1 MKEPK
6 LSIKMMIILNG
17 VLILS
22 IAGGITVFNVFTT
35 TYIQKKLARLTTQST
50 PFQVKTIQGQA
61 KLQEANGI
69 LIKMASA
76 STHQEL
82 QGRMNQLQSAL
93 GELRKIS
100 SELTALSLNDSK
112 IEAVVNEFEN
122 HSGKVYKVTKEKLDA
137 DATAKAASARLS
149 AKLLEIGGK
158 LQGMDLKMKD
168 LQKGASNRLTTS
180 SSQVMQASDQIR
192 DLIDV
197 YKTMRST
204 EIAFDEVKRADNKR
218 VLDQANGKFS
228 LAISKAL
235 ASEFFKSQDREI
247 RKLQDGLKDVQNKV
261 LKKEELAGAI
271 EAVLLTP
278 DPDKLK
284 KKEGMEREISRKIHN
299 LTSEIANYMD
309 VKLEDIGSG
318 NQELKKSV
326 DTSSLSSDV
335 LLFSSRLIATG
346 HSIEADAGKLLLTQ
360 NGKELA
366 AQTQLIAAKFAEADR
381 TIGKLSAIFASLGR
395 NQDRAYMGS
404 ISRVFSDVRETLVG
418 SQGVGRAIEKTLL
431 AQQNALSLS
440 AQIETMVAA
449 QQQKSKAGLSLASD
463 EQEKAI
469 LAVSKVVRTSIFV
482 SLVLGVVAVIIGVGA
497 GMMGARI
504 LGASVAQVTQVADAI
519 AQGDLSRQVEI
530 RGAKEIW
537 AMGQSFAKMRRD
549 LREVISNVID
559 SSGRV
564 SGNAHQLKDASEL
577 LSQGMQAQ
585 ASQTELAAASVEE
598 ISKTIA
604 EVAANAEKAAQES
617 RNASTIADE
626 GKRSV
631 ELTAQE
637 MQRILESFDG
647 LALNVRHLGESSSQ
661 IGEIVS
667 VIRDIADQT
676 NLLALNAA
684 IEAARAGESGKGFS
698 VVADEVKKLAER
710 TNEATGQIDCMI
722 QSISRDIGTTV
733 SIIGQEKS
741 IIEQGVEQAG
751 SSRELLEKIVIISNS
766 STDFV
771 CMIASAASQ
780 LTASA
785 NGISQNMDNVYQVA
799 QKSVQSAQN
808 IGGTSGDLNQLA
820 AQLNQ
825 LVGWFKI
832 EDRG

>member
-1 MKEPK
+1 MREPR

-50 PFQVKTIQGQA
+50 PFQVKTIQSQA

-82 QGRMNQLQSAL
+82 QVGMNQLQSAL
-93 GELRKIS
+93 GEMRKIS

-112 IEAVVNEFEN
+112 VEAVVKEFEN
-122 HSGKVYKVTKEKLDA
+122 HSEKVHKVTREKLDA
-137 DATAKAASARLS
+137 DASAKAASARLS
-149 AKLLEIGGK
+149 AKLLEISGK

-168 LQKGASNRLTTS
+168 LQKGASHQLTS
-180 SSQVMQASDQIR
+180 SSKQVMQASDQIR

-204 EIAFDEVKRADNKR
+204 EIAFDEVKRADSKR

-247 RKLQDGLKDVQNKV
+247 RKLQDSLKDVQSKV
-261 LKKEELAGAI
+261 LKKEEFAGAV
-271 EAVLLTP
+271 EAALLTP
-278 DPDKLK
+278 EPDKLK
-284 KKEGMEREISRKIHN
+284 RKEGMERDISRKIHN
-299 LTSEIANYMD
+299 LISEISNYMD

-335 LLFSSRLIATG
+335 LLFSSRLIAIG
-346 HSIEADAGKLLLTQ
+346 HSIEADAGKLLLTR

-366 AQTQLIAAKFAEADR
+366 AQTQVIAAKFAEADR

-395 NQDRAYMGS
+395 KQDGAYMGS
-404 ISRVFSDVRETLVG
+404 ISRVFSNVKETLIG
-418 SQGVGRAIEKTLL
+418 TQGVGRAIEKTLL
-431 AQQNALSLS
+431 AEQNALALS
-440 AQIETMVAA
+440 AQIDSMVTD
-449 QQQKSKAGLSLASD
+449 QRQKSKAGLSLASD

-482 SLVLGVVAVIIGVGA
+482 SLILGIVAVIIGVGA
-497 GMMGARI
+497 GVMGAKI

-564 SGNAHQLKDASEL
+564 SGNAHQLKDAAEL

-598 ISKTIA
+598 ISQTIA

-617 RNASTIADE
+617 RMASTIADE

-637 MQRILESFDG
+637 MQRILESFDV
-647 LALNVRHLGESSSQ
+647 LALTVGHLGDSSSQ
-661 IGEIVS
+661 IGDIVS

-684 IEAARAGESGKGFS
+684 IEAARAGESGRGFS

-710 TNEATGQIDCMI
+710 TNEATGQIDGMI
-722 QSISRDIGTTV
+722 RGISRDIGTTV
-733 SIIGQEKS
+733 STIGQEKS
-741 IIEQGVEQAG
+741 VIEQGVEQAG
-751 SSRELLEKIVIISNS
+751 SSRELLEKIVVISNS

-799 QKSVQSAQN
+799 QKSVQSAQS
-808 IGGTSGDLNQLA
+808 IGATSGDLNQLA
-820 AQLNQ
+820 EQLNQ
-825 LVGWFKI
+825 LVGWFRI
-832 EDRG
+832 EDKG